1 MPCRRILYTL
11 ILSLPVLLIHAQ
23 VGAQLRAADVT
34 VDGRTAISSTK
45 DAKPAELNDRA
56 RETKVVVNGVI
67 VPNDKIA
74 SLERAYRVPIRP
86 GAYWYDKISGLWGV
100 EGGPLMGQIVP
111 NLDLGGPLKAKASRG
126 ATGVFINGRELP
138 LQEVMFLRQL
148 GPVLPGRYWL
158 DARGIAGFEGGP
170 PQFDLGAAIAAQQK
184 NKGGGMYGGW
194 NRTTPGG
201 HLGGDDNCSYFLDPS
216 SGSSVM
222 NCK

>member
-1 MPCRRILYTL
+1 MPRRHILYTL
-11 ILSLPVLLIHAQ
+11 ILSLPVLLIHAP
-23 VGAQLRAADVT
+23 VGAQPRAVDLIAGGKTPPSPVT
-34 VDGRTAISSTK
+34 

-56 RETKVVVNGVI
+56 RETKVIVNGVT
-67 VPNDKIA
+67 VPNDKIS

-170 PQFDLGAAIAAQQK
+170 PQFDLGGAIAAQQK

-216 SGSSVM
+216 TGSSVM